1 LLLEAGLGRQS
12 AHCRVESGQACAP
25 GLRVALVATTV
36 TSQEFMAS
44 LQDQYDDAMF
54 DFSMGDFGACIAKLE
69 SILAEDSQHFDA
81 QLSLG
86 MAFCRLGDFDR
97 AIAEGHK
104 AEKLNPQD
112 QLVHTNL
119 SVFYMKAGD
128 KATAEHHGLKARVAG
143 WKGDMNAPATPKA
156 GDDPSLSMAD
166 APKPETVRL
175 TARKQPEAGVDDTK
189 P

>member
-1 LLLEAGLGRQS
+1 
-12 AHCRVESGQACAP
+12 
-25 GLRVALVATTV
+25 
-36 TSQEFMAS
+36 MAS

-54 DFSMGDFGACIAKLE
+54 EFSMGEFATCVEKLE
-69 SILAEDSQHFDA
+69 AILAEDPDHFDA

-86 MAFCRLGDFDR
+86 MAYCRQGDFDR

-104 AEKLNPQD
+104 AERLNPRD

-128 KATAEHHGLKARVAG
+128 KAAAEHHALKARVTG
-143 WKGDMNAPATPKA
+143 WQSDMAAPAAATA
-156 GDDPSLSMAD
+156 GEEAPLQMAD

-175 TARKQPEAGVDDTK
+175 TARKQAEAASDDAQ